1 MRVEKGLAD
10 IKVILE
16 DYNKYLE
23 TISTLNIENLEK

>member
-1 MRVEKGLAD
+1 MMVEKELAG

-23 TISTLNIENLEK
+23 TISILNIENLEK